1 MVWWEGTPTDP
12 HWFRIVWPGQEW
24 HFSPS
29 NIYCCAIKLARSL
42 SLISD
47 FRQLQSCTL
56 GSTMLPDVYDAA
68 NLQKSRSQVR
78 TNICLCL
85 GENEV
90 PLREEIGEDKM
101 KGYVFPD
108 LVDLEY
114 QSGLPTSTLTD
125 THTHTQQGSC
135 AGLCSKGGFSV
146 S

>member
-1 MVWWEGTPTDP
+1 
-12 HWFRIVWPGQEW
+12 
-24 HFSPS
+24 
-29 NIYCCAIKLARSL
+29 
-42 SLISD
+42 
-47 FRQLQSCTL
+47 
-56 GSTMLPDVYDAA
+56 MLPDVYDAA

-125 THTHTQQGSC
+125 THTHTTGK
-135 AGLCSKGGFSV
+135 LRWIM
-146 S
+146 